1 MSTGKIYGPDE
12 PPVPG
17 KRRGFLVPLLFFA
30 LGALCAL
37 GYSHWYA
44 GRNAGDMKTAS
55 SETAKQ
61 PKILYYVDPMN
72 PSNKSDKPGKAP
84 CGMDLVPIYADEQPA
99 APVKKQP
106 KILYY
111 VDPMNPS
118 NKSDKPGKA
127 PCGMDLVPI
136 YEDEQPGAGN
146 LPAGTVKISPEKQQM
161 IGVKISEAS
170 EMDMSKTIRA
180 VGLATYDETKVA
192 RRIHKV
198 SGLGG

>member
-1 MSTGKIYGPDE
+1 MSTSKIYSPDE
-12 PPVPG
+12 PPVPR

-30 LGALCAL
+30 LGALTAL

-44 GRNAGDMKTAS
+44 GRNAGEMKTAS

-84 CGMDLVPIYADEQPA
+84 CGMDLVPIYEDEQSS

-111 VDPMNPS
+111 ADPMNPS
-118 NKSDKPGKA
+118 NKSDNLSSARKIEVQGGDCLKRPFFPSPPIWPSRYFPKA
-127 PCGMDLVPI
+127 TRRLRWIANCVTTSRRECGW
-136 YEDEQPGAGN
+136 Y
-146 LPAGTVKISPEKQQM
+146 GTSSPRPEPHRH
-161 IGVKISEAS
+161 S
-170 EMDMSKTIRA
+170 RA
-180 VGLATYDETKVA
+180 
-192 RRIHKV
+192 
-198 SGLGG
+198 